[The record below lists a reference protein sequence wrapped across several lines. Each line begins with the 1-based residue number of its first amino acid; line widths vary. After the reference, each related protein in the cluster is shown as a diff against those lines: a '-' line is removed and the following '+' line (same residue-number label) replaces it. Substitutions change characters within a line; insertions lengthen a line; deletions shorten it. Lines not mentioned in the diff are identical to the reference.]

1 MASSAYAPYTQA
13 ERRSVPSR
21 VNPTL
26 VAAASIG
33 VLSVRV
39 SICRRCS
46 PFTANPYSQ
55 SVCRTSTPN
64 PRPWN
69 AVAGRS
75 RCEPSG
81 CVCRCAR
88 AGPRRPVPATPVR
101 QRRSTLPGPK
111 VRSRRRANDPNLAGW
126 AATGESRRVTA
137 WAHRRTARSGEL
149 GRRSRDG
156 HAARSFRH
164 VSRAHCYSRG
174 TGRSTEFPRL
184 AKPGTTENI
193 QTGRGDVAGSRRP
206 QYWNRR
212 SALGDSQHTP
222 ATPMERGDSST
233 ILTLRPDLRYK
244 SKLATPSVA
253 HPTLPI
259 GGSDN
264 GRRPSRQRRVKT
276 DDARGSIFD
285 RR

>member
-64 PRPWN
+64 PRPRN
-69 AVAGRS
+69 GVAGRS

-126 AATGESRRVTA
+126 AATGESRRVTV

-174 TGRSTEFPRL
+174 TGRSTKFPPPRETRDDREHPNGPGRCGTAREGPSTGTGGAPL
-184 AKPGTTENI
+184 ATAST
-193 QTGRGDVAGSRRP
+193 RRRP
-206 QYWNRR
+206 
-212 SALGDSQHTP
+212 
-222 ATPMERGDSST
+222 PMERGDSST

-253 HPTLPI
+253 HPNVADRGL
-259 GGSDN
+259 
-264 GRRPSRQRRVKT
+264 RQRSATQVSAT
-276 DDARGSIFD
+276 GEN
-285 RR
+285 

>member
-64 PRPWN
+64 PRPRN
-69 AVAGRS
+69 GVAGRS

-126 AATGESRRVTA
+126 ACPSRERRPVLHSELYDDVPRGHTPTLARGAPNAGSKALRRPLASLGRVRRVSVGPTA
-137 WAHRRTARSGEL
+137 CCRETPRGPIRR
-149 GRRSRDG
+149 
-156 HAARSFRH
+156 
-164 VSRAHCYSRG
+164 
-174 TGRSTEFPRL
+174 
-184 AKPGTTENI
+184 
-193 QTGRGDVAGSRRP
+193 
-206 QYWNRR
+206 
-212 SALGDSQHTP
+212 
-222 ATPMERGDSST
+222 
-233 ILTLRPDLRYK
+233 
-244 SKLATPSVA
+244 
-253 HPTLPI
+253 
-259 GGSDN
+259 
-264 GRRPSRQRRVKT
+264 
-276 DDARGSIFD
+276 
-285 RR
+285 